1 MFLRTPPPPP
11 TPWAHQESKGF
22 QGNRRGR
29 RGLGHSSLSTAPAPR
44 GSHMSPY
51 CHITFSG
58 PTSCPT
64 DAHRLTTPSN
74 HVTFSQL
81 LLSVLRLSNI
91 QMAPWDRT
99 PAYAGDRDDSQAFFH
114 VVCSPGFLSAHPDR
128 ASPLAHEFPPLDP
141 ADQSPELTPG
151 ICNTGISG
159 LTLPPSPTL
168 TPPIVISSFK
178 MQTGLASLVKHPVK
192 SPTSCH

>member
-1 MFLRTPPPPP
+1 MLTLLTQKMRLYISFPQL
-11 TPWAHQESKGF
+11 
-22 QGNRRGR
+22 
-29 RGLGHSSLSTAPAPR
+29 GLFRH
-44 GSHMSPY
+44 

-64 DAHRLTTPSN
+64 EAHRLTTPSN

-91 QMAPWDRT
+91 QIAPWDRT
-99 PAYAGDRDDSQAFFH
+99 PAYAGHRDDSQALFH
-114 VVCSPGFLSAHPDR
+114 VVCSPGFMSAHPDR

-141 ADQSPELTPG
+141 AYQSPELTPG

-178 MQTGLASLVKHPVK
+178 MQTGLASPVKHPVK